1 MVADASHP
9 SDTDGAVRVGVREV
23 DGGAPALRFFVVV
36 VLYRMD
42 LASSPTIASL
52 VAAAGALERATVLIW
67 DNGPTPQDASE
78 LARFERLA
86 AWRVEYVHAP
96 ENAGLPVAYGSAI
109 ARARAHDVVV
119 FLDQDSGVPTEY
131 FDQVRAACHA
141 HPECAVFLPI
151 VESHG
156 RIVSPGS
163 YRWVKGR
170 YWPTARYGLVPSV
183 GLTAINSGM
192 AVRRTYLAEEFPG
205 YDARLRFYGVDTAF
219 MLDHAR
225 RRRHACVMACVVRH
239 ASALLDTD
247 APAADRLRRH
257 AGLFESWVLVHEASF
272 VRSVL
277 VRLYVLYVGLREA
290 VRSRDLR
297 FVAAAGAAALGR
309 RGA

>member
-1 MVADASHP
+1 MVPDAARASQP
-9 SDTDGAVRVGVREV
+9 GGTDEVEVRDDDEGTS
-23 DGGAPALRFFVVV
+23 ALRFFVVV

-52 VAAAGALERATVLIW
+52 VAAAGSLERSTVLIW
-67 DNGPTPQDASE
+67 DNGPNPQDAAE
-78 LARFERLA
+78 LARVGDLA
-86 AWRVEYVHAP
+86 AWRIDYVHAP
-96 ENAGLPVAYGSAI
+96 DNAGLPAVYGAAI
-109 ARARAHDVVV
+109 DRARDHDVVV
-119 FLDQDSGVPTEY
+119 LLDQDSGLPSDY
-131 FDQVRAACHA
+131 FEHVRAACHA
-141 HPECAVFLPI
+141 QPECAVFLPI

-163 YRWVKGR
+163 YRWIKGR
-170 YWPTARYGLVPSV
+170 YWRTARHGLVAAV

-205 YDARLRFYGVDTAF
+205 YDPRLRFYGVDTAF

-225 RRRHACVMACVVRH
+225 RRRHAFVMECVVRH
-239 ASALLDTD
+239 ASALLETN
-247 APAADRLRRH
+247 APATERVRRN
-257 AGLFESWVLVHEASF
+257 AALFESWVLVHEASI

-277 VRLYVLYVGLREA
+277 VRFYVLYVGLREA
-290 VRSRDLR
+290 IRSRDLR